1 MTRIEK
7 LSWAMVLIAM
17 SDPAFAVPAAATPAP
32 VVGIGAGALAVIGMG
47 YRALK
52 RHLNR

>member
-7 LSWAMVLIAM
+7 ISWAIVMVAM
-17 SDPAFAVPAAATPAP
+17 ADPASAAVGTPAP

-52 RHLNR
+52 RHINR

>member
-1 MTRIEK
+1 MTSIEK
-7 LSWAMVLIAM
+7 ISWAVVMITIA
-17 SDPAFAVPAAATPAP
+17 DPAFASVGTPAP

-52 RHLNR
+52 RHVNR